1 MGALHTS
8 QFTFRSKPPRRR
20 NAQDISELNLKIA
33 GRDVA
38 LRIRRHAR
46 ARRMILRVDPKDGA
60 VVVTL
65 PPYGAP
71 DDAVR
76 MAHDRADWIGQR
88 LDRRMDRVMF
98 AEGEKIPVLGCAHVV
113 RRDPHVLGARIE
125 AGAIVIAGRPEHT
138 ARRVRDA
145 LISRARAEI
154 TRRVG
159 EKAAQAGLKAGR
171 IALKDTRSRWGS
183 CAVNG
188 NLNFSWRLV
197 MAPEFVLDYV
207 ITHEVAHLGYHN
219 HGPAFWRLVETL
231 CPGTRAARTWLRT
244 QGATLHLYGPPP

>member
-1 MGALHTS
+1 M
-8 QFTFRSKPPRRR
+8 
-20 NAQDISELNLKIA
+20 NLKIA

-46 ARRMILRVDPKDGA
+46 ARRMILRIDPKDGA

-65 PPYGAP
+65 PPYGAA

-76 MAHDRADWIGQR
+76 MARDRADWIGAR
-88 LDRRMDRVMF
+88 LDRRPAPIMF
-98 AEGEKIPVLGCAHVV
+98 VEGGNVPVLGRDHVV
-113 RRDPHVLGARIE
+113 RRDPRVLGARIE
-125 AGAIVIAGRPEHT
+125 AGTIVIAGRPEHT

-145 LISRARAEI
+145 LIRRARDEI
-154 TRRVG
+154 VRRVG
-159 EKAAQAGLKAGR
+159 EKTAQAGLKAGR

-183 CAVNG
+183 CAANG

-207 ITHEVAHLGYHN
+207 IAHEVAHLGYHN
-219 HGPAFWRLVETL
+219 HGPAFWRLVEVL
-231 CPGTRAARTWLRT
+231 CPGLDAARAWLRAH
-244 QGATLHLYGPPP
+244 GATLHLYGPSSS